1 MGATASS
8 SLRRLNAV
16 ARQYGG
22 LSTTKLDLL
31 VDLERN
37 ELRTARQV
45 LQLHELLC
53 YLRAY
58 PDNAAILG
66 QSRRMLDRFGKRR
79 DLKQFR
85 GELEDTGIAG
95 TTIRYRFFWP
105 MAAWLTR
112 RWPDRLRLEW
122 DEPESAERIGWI
134 LPQLVNRATAESL
147 KHTRW
152 TPETTL
158 TRLRSSKE
166 TDASFLIRRIAAMP
180 GDEFTREAMHDST
193 ETVYRLEPGA
203 GGPAR
208 TTARYDRSPVV
219 FVRREIP
226 RDRPDLEAT
235 LRRKPQRV
243 RPVSPAAG
251 RKLIDLAMEAMVTRS
266 RDLEAFGYGNPR
278 DVRIVDDSPGL
289 QFACIGV
296 TCERRSLLHGMHGYL
311 TLRNG
316 VPIGYVQTDS
326 LFRNCSVSYNTFE
339 SFRGGEA
346 ARVFGRVLAAAHR
359 MFGAERFSI
368 EPYQLGKG
376 NAEGIA
382 SGAWWFYY
390 KLGFR
395 PRDRAVRRLAREELD
410 RMRRHSGHRSSR
422 KTLRALAAAHLF
434 WGSDPG
440 PSIPPPPW
448 NVGLSLLPS
457 RPEPAT
463 SKEAA
468 ALLGVRTFRGWSA
481 GERLAWRRWAPL
493 VPGLPGLADWN
504 RSQRSDLTRIIRAKG
519 GPTEDDFL
527 RLTNR
532 NPQLR
537 RSLVSLARRGA
548 SISGTD

>member
-8 SLRRLNAV
+8 SLRRLTAI
-16 ARQYGG
+16 ARRYGD
-22 LSTTKLDLL
+22 LSETKLELL
-31 VDLERN
+31 AGLERQD
-37 ELRTARQV
+37 LSTARQV
-45 LQLHELLC
+45 QHLHEMLC

-58 PDNAAILG
+58 PDDPAVLE
-66 QSRRMLDRFGKRR
+66 QTERMLDRFGKRR
-79 DLKQFR
+79 DLRSFE
-85 GELEDTGIAG
+85 GELEETGIAG

-105 MAAWLTR
+105 MARWLAR

-134 LPQLVNRATAESL
+134 VPQLVNRVTAESL
-147 KHTRW
+147 KHTSW
-152 TPETTL
+152 TPKTTL
-158 TRLRSSKE
+158 ARLRPKNE
-166 TDASFLIRRIAAMP
+166 TDATFLIRRIEAMP
-180 GDEFTREAMHDST
+180 GDDFTREATHDST
-193 ETVYRLEPGA
+193 ETVYRLAPGA
-203 GGPAR
+203 GGPSR
-208 TTARYDRSPVV
+208 TGARYDRSPVV

-266 RDLEAFGYGNPR
+266 RDLEAFGYANPR

-289 QFACIGV
+289 QFVCIGV

-326 LFRNCSVSYNTFE
+326 LFGNCAVSYNTFDT
-339 SFRGGEA
+339 FRGGEA
-346 ARVFGRVLAAAHR
+346 AQVFGRVLAVAHR
-359 MFGAERFSI
+359 LFGAERFSI
-368 EPYQLGKG
+368 EPYQLGQG

-395 PRDRAVRRLAREELD
+395 PQDRTVRRLVREELA
-410 RMRRHSGHRSSR
+410 RMKRQPGHRSNR

-434 WGSDPG
+434 WGSDSK
-440 PSIPPPPW
+440 PSIPPPSW

-457 RPEPAT
+457 RSDPAL
-463 SKEAA
+463 SKESA
-468 ALLGVRTFRGWSA
+468 ALLGVRSFRGWSA
-481 GERLAWRRWAPL
+481 GERSAWRRWAPL
-493 VPGLPGLADWN
+493 VPGLPGLGDWN
-504 RSQRSDLTRIIRAKG
+504 RSQRSELTRIILAKG
-519 GPTEDDFL
+519 GRTEDEFL
-527 RLTNR
+527 RLTTRNR
-532 NPQLR
+532 LLR
-537 RSLVSLARRGA
+537 QSLVELARRGA
-548 SISGTD
+548 AISGAG

>member
-1 MGATASS
+1 MVATASS
-8 SLRRLNAV
+8 SLRRLAAV
-16 ARQYGG
+16 ARRYGD
-22 LSTTKLDLL
+22 SSSTKLELL
-31 VDLERN
+31 TGLERP

-58 PDNAAILG
+58 PDDDAILE
-66 QSRRMLDRFGKRR
+66 QTRRMLDRFDKRR
-79 DLKQFR
+79 DLKRFR
-85 GELEDTGIAG
+85 DELEDTGIDG
-95 TTIRYRFFWP
+95 TAIRYRFFWP
-105 MAAWLTR
+105 MARWLCR

-122 DEPESAERIGWI
+122 DEPESAEKIAGI
-134 LPQLVNRATAESL
+134 VPQLVNRVTAESL

-152 TPETTL
+152 TPKTTL
-158 TRLRSSKE
+158 ARLRPPSE
-166 TDASFLIRRIAAMP
+166 TDATFLIRRIAAMP
-180 GDEFTREAMHDST
+180 GDDFTREAVHDST

-203 GGPAR
+203 GGPGR

-219 FVRREIP
+219 FVRRELP
-226 RDRPDLEAT
+226 RDRPDLRT
-235 LRRKPQRV
+235 TIHRRPRRV
-243 RPVSPAAG
+243 RLASPATG
-251 RKLIDLAMEAMVTRS
+251 HKLIDLAMEAMVTRS

-326 LFRNCSVSYNTFE
+326 LFRNCAVSYNTFDT
-339 SFRGGEA
+339 FRGGEA
-346 ARVFGRVLAAAHR
+346 ARVFGRVLAVAHR
-359 MFGAERFSI
+359 LFGAERFSI
-368 EPYQLGKG
+368 EPYQLGQG
-376 NAEGIA
+376 NSEGIA

-410 RMRRHSGHRSSR
+410 RMKQHPGHRSNR

-434 WGSDPG
+434 WESAPGS
-440 PSIPPPPW
+440 SIPPPPW

-457 RPEPAT
+457 GSDST
-463 SKEAA
+463 CSKEAA
-468 ALLGVRTFRGWSA
+468 TFLGIGSFRGWSA
-481 GERLAWRRWAPL
+481 GERSAWRRWAPL
-493 VPGLPGLADWN
+493 VMGLPTIGTWN
-504 RSQRSDLTRIIRAKG
+504 RSQKSRLGKIIRAKG
-519 GPTEDDFL
+519 GRTEDEYL

-532 NPQLR
+532 NQLLR
-537 RSLVSLARRGA
+537 ESLVELTRRGA
-548 SISGTD
+548 TISRTD